1 MYQSNHKEPN
11 LLKAIKLGFIERVK
25 SLLWQGAEVNI
36 KDKNGDTPLILA
48 IESEPIVAQAQS
60 YSSDYNMRRACYDGK
75 IEMVK
80 LLVKEGANI
89 ETKSKYGNTPL
100 ICAAHHGETE
110 VVRFLLE
117 QGADIKAVGRHGN
130 TALLSAAHAHHTDT
144 VDLLISYGAD
154 VYVRNNF
161 NQTMHDLLGDRYT
174 KDDDY
179 KENVSVTENDEASG
193 WSWGSILLAGAA
205 IIGGAMVVNA
215 AMSEDQSRKISGD
228 SDSEND
234 GY

>member
-48 IESEPIVAQAQS
+48 IESEPIVAQAG
-60 YSSDYNMRRACYDGK
+60 DYNMRRACYDGK